1 MWQGAYDEPI
11 NLGFHLKERE
21 ICKICKKKGRE
32 GGKKRKQTAV
42 ASAVSVSSS
51 APWRREQ
58 AERVVL

>member
-21 ICKICKKKGRE
+21 ICKKKGRE

-58 AERVVL
+58 AECVVL